1 MIAAWMLYC
10 VAIAILFAVVG
21 EALERA
27 LHLAGRPTRWA
38 WVVALAG
45 SYLVPAAA
53 WLRPSAFGALPVPL
67 AHPAVAGLQ
76 PTAGPSDPQPEGATL
91 PAPTR
96 SFSLGDLDAPLTWAW
111 GLSSAALLLSL
122 GVAALRLAARRRVW
136 RRATVDGRAVLVS
149 DDVGPAVAGLWRP
162 RIVLPE
168 WALRLTDAERR
179 LMLAHEDEHVR
190 ARDPWLLAAAAA
202 LVLLAP
208 WNLMVWWQLRRLL
221 LAVEMDCDARVLA
234 HDGDAPAYG
243 ELLLRVVQR
252 RARLPLGA
260 PALGE
265 PVSFLGRR
273 IRRMATELPHW
284 RWAGATA
291 AGIVA
296 AAAIIAACEAPRPV
310 ATEASEPLDS
320 ARAIEDR
327 AAVERALVNDRVSVS
342 VSGNNHDV
350 QLDAAQL
357 PARSMASAGGYFVP
371 DGRYLKVLAH
381 EYHPEMFG
389 GHPGPNSAIALVF
402 ESEGRLL
409 GHASGIRQAT
419 DHDVDA
425 VVTRLLPA
433 FAGNRPTSL
442 GSMDLGP
449 LGGPIVYWK
458 VLNRYFRMSNRVEGA
473 AEPPT
478 QSPEGERPVLL
489 SGPPL
494 QYPNLLRQAGIQGRV
509 LVRAIIDT
517 TGRAEPASVRVIESP
532 HPGFDQAA
540 RDFVLHAR
548 FSHGLLRGRAV
559 RTLITFPVNFRTAR

>member
-76 PTAGPSDPQPEGATL
+76 PTAGPSDPQPEGAAL

-208 WNLMVWWQLRRLL
+208 WNLMLWWQLGRLR

-273 IRRMATELPHW
+273 IRRMATALPRW
-284 RWAGATA
+284 RWPAAIAATSVA
-291 AGIVA
+291 VA
-296 AAAIIAACEAPRPV
+296 AVIAACEAPRPM
-310 ATEASEPLDS
+310 ASEAPDPQYARAGRAEHEAAEVDS
-320 ARAIEDR
+320 ARAIAIALRNLCGVPAVDTTCLVRSYEYTSGHHVVVLDR
-327 AAVERALVNDRVSVS
+327 RPPAGNDRVAVQVSGVVGNVYLKANELPFAQRAPQSVS
-342 VSGNNHDV
+342 VT
-350 QLDAAQL
+350 
-357 PARSMASAGGYFVP
+357 GG
-371 DGRYLKVLAH
+371 L
-381 EYHPEMFG
+381 
-389 GHPGPNSAIALVF
+389 
-402 ESEGRLL
+402 
-409 GHASGIRQAT
+409 
-419 DHDVDA
+419 
-425 VVTRLLPA
+425 
-433 FAGNRPTSL
+433 
-442 GSMDLGP
+442 
-449 LGGPIVYWK
+449 
-458 VLNRYFRMSNRVEGA
+458 
-473 AEPPT
+473 
-478 QSPEGERPVLL
+478 ERPVVV
-489 SGPPL
+489 SGPRL
-494 QYPNLLRQAGIQGRV
+494 QYPNLLRQAGIEGRV
-509 LVRAIIDT
+509 IVRAVIDT
-517 TGRAEPASVRVIESP
+517 TGRAEPASVQVVEST
-532 HPGFDQAA
+532 HPGFNQAA

-548 FSHGLLRGRAV
+548 FSHGRLHGRAV
-559 RTLITFPVNFRTAR
+559 RVLITFPVNFRMGK